1 MIDSDSRSGQ
11 IASSSIES
19 KSNTSTVNTNDTKI
33 ANITTN
39 DKSEKMLKS
48 TRKISKSV
56 KRRSTA
62 DIPTQKTSSKKKQ
75 KKAKTV
81 QQANEQKSKTT
92 RNSTPISTLT
102 RTPFTSTGVSYLN
115 DNIQSG
121 ALNIAQELAMNRN
134 NTLNSLSPEITYIIS
149 SRNQI
154 ADNPFQNTH
163 NDNSFSSIPNSAPT
177 TNTNNSNNNNNNNTL
192 TQADNKPMKI
202 TSLISKTVY
211 PRQKRL
217 LNPGNGKLEMLNNH
231 INIENDNN
239 NKNAIVITP
248 DNNTSNS
255 TASNLY
261 LKSMQLLNH
270 KNNSKNNNN
279 NYITDSD
286 NHIQPNILPVSSTEN
301 LTLNNEEYSL
311 LSSIVSTSTP
321 SSNIVNKMPLPV
333 LASSNT
339 KTQSKKKQIV
349 KKSIETKNDQS
360 SILDAT
366 SSSANTITSVN
377 NSSSEVTNSTSSQVL
392 TSTTNR
398 KVSTKKT
405 ATLRKKKTNSD
416 NKNTTSPNVST
427 TNTITVPV
435 ASVAAGLHLND
446 IIESKVKN
454 LPTLKPKPANTSNN
468 NITTSPNTR
477 ITISKTH
484 IPSVTPPLSTTG
496 DNLNNNDSKVS
507 TPKSNSSSQSNLKKS
522 ASPTTPSSKTKTKNT
537 AKSTSTSSST
547 SPTALTISNMTNKQS
562 SKPITANHTESAT
575 TFSKINDNS
584 NSSSSTTATT
594 MLARTATNSANTPSA
609 KLTEKKKP
617 VAKVL
622 LSAPIIENPSLVKSA
637 SILSEPKSQLDYK
650 SSKNTSTKEEK
661 AVILNIP
668 LYDTSVNDYLDENGT
683 VVVNVIDLINKKMIH
698 NNSKDKANLEQEKIN
713 KRGIFINKTDKV
725 NLTAISTEM
734 TGINTDGDDI
744 NKDTKK
750 KVHPMKG
757 KSQIGKYDMED
768 PFIDDSE
775 LLWEEQR
782 ATTKDGFFVFFGPL
796 IEKDDV
802 PKIERTQSSL
812 KRSRR

>member
-1 MIDSDSRSGQ
+1 MIDSDSKSGK
-11 IASSSIES
+11 ITSSNIES
-19 KSNTSTVNTNDTKI
+19 KSNISTTNTNDTKI

-62 DIPTQKTSSKKKQ
+62 DIPTQKTFNKKKQ
-75 KKAKTV
+75 KKAKTGL
-81 QQANEQKSKTT
+81 QTNEQKSNTT

-102 RTPFTSTGVSYLN
+102 GTPFTSTGVSYLN
-115 DNIQSG
+115 ENIQSG

-149 SRNQI
+149 SQNQI
-154 ADNPFQNTH
+154 ADNPFQNIH

-211 PRQKRL
+211 PRQRRL
-217 LNPGNGKLEMLNNH
+217 LNPGNGKLEMLNSH

-255 TASNLY
+255 TVSNLY

-279 NYITDSD
+279 NYITGSD
-286 NHIQPNILPVSSTEN
+286 NHTQSNILPVSSTEN
-301 LTLNNEEYSL
+301 LTSNNEEYFFS
-311 LSSIVSTSTP
+311 SSIGSTSTP
-321 SSNIVNKMPLPV
+321 SSNIVNNMPLPV

-360 SILDAT
+360 SILDGT
-366 SSSANTITSVN
+366 SSSVNTITSVN
-377 NSSSEVTNSTSSQVL
+377 NSSSEVTKSTSSQVL

-416 NKNTTSPNVST
+416 NKTTSSPNVNT
-427 TNTITVPV
+427 TNTTTVPV
-435 ASVAAGLHLND
+435 TSVAASIHLND

-454 LPTLKPKPANTSNN
+454 LPTLKPKPTNTSNN
-468 NITTSPNTR
+468 NIMTSPNTR

-484 IPSVTPPLSTTG
+484 MPSVTPPLSTTS
-496 DNLNNNDSKVS
+496 DNPNNNDSEVS
-507 TPKSNSSSQSNLKKS
+507 TPKSNSPSQSNLKKS
-522 ASPTTPSSKTKTKNT
+522 ASSTTPSSKTKTKNT

-562 SKPITANHTESAT
+562 SKPITANYTGSAT

-584 NSSSSTTATT
+584 NPTSSPTATT
-594 MLARTATNSANTPSA
+594 IVARTATNSANTPSV
-609 KLTEKKKP
+609 KLTEKKKS
-617 VAKVL
+617 VVKVL

-637 SILSEPKSQLDYK
+637 SILSEPKSQLDHK

-725 NLTAISTEM
+725 NLT
-734 TGINTDGDDI
+734 GINTDGDDI

-750 KVHPMKG
+750 KAHPMKG